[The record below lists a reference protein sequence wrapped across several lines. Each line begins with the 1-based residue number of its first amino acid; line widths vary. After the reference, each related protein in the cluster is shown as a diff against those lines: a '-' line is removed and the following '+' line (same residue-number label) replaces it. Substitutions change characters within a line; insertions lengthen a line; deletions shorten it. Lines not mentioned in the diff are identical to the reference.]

1 MQPSSDHKP
10 TFTGL
15 SQIPIKIFA
24 PLREKM
30 QLYNNMSKIRV
41 TKVFIFDMA
50 HALDGYNGLCKN
62 IHGHTYHL
70 RVTVSGSVHNDD
82 KQPDNGMVIDFGN
95 LKQLV
100 REEILDKFDHSL
112 VLKDTSAFLQS
123 GSIPSGEKLIRT
135 PFQPSCE
142 NLLIHFVSAIE
153 HTLPPEVRLVAMRL
167 DETPT
172 SYAEWFLSD
181 Q

>member
-1 MQPSSDHKP
+1 MP
-10 TFTGL
+10 
-15 SQIPIKIFA
+15 
-24 PLREKM
+24 
-30 QLYNNMSKIRV
+30 KIRV
-41 TKVFIFDMA
+41 TKVFTFDMA
-50 HALDGYNGLCKN
+50 HALDGYSGLCKN

-70 RVTVSGSVHNDD
+70 RITVLGFVRNNHAHPN
-82 KQPDNGMVIDFGN
+82 NGMVVDFGV

-100 REEILDKFDHSL
+100 KKTILDKFDHSL

-123 GSIPSGEKLIRT
+123 GNIIANEKLIT
-135 PFQPSCE
+135 TAFQPTCE
-142 NLLIHFVSAIE
+142 NLLIHFVTDVREA
-153 HTLPPEVRLVAMRL
+153 LPPEVRLVAARL